1 MPSPFLEIYE
11 GAVKAFKE
19 VGDIY
24 DHGARIITNCKRN
37 SD

>member
-1 MPSPFLEIYE
+1 MPSRFLEIYE

-24 DHGARIITNCKRN
+24 ESVAMNEYH
-37 SD
+37 SL